1 MARRPARGVPS
12 VLRRG
17 SDQAVDQ
24 LTARPDYALVG
35 TVRIPAHHR
44 AGPMRAILR
53 RILVA
58 LLALAVCV
66 VLVYLGRDGYS
77 DSSGGGPLSLADA
90 LYYCTASLS
99 TTGYGDIHPVT
110 PQARLVNALII
121 TPIRVLLI
129 VMLVGTT
136 LEVLTERSRQAF
148 RIQRWRS
155 QVHNHVVVVGYGTKG
170 RSAVNALLGEDVA
183 IDDIVVVDTDTAAL
197 ESAGTLG
204 LVTVT
209 GSGTRADVLRL
220 AGVQH
225 ARAVVIATERDDTA
239 VLVTLTA
246 RQLAPKA
253 QLVAAV
259 RERENVHLVRQSGAD
274 SVVVTSETA
283 GRLLGVATTTPAV
296 VDMFAD
302 LLAPERGFTLAE
314 RPVRREEIG
323 AAPTRVREIVL
334 GVVRRGQLHRV
345 DAPEV
350 AELERDDRLLYV
362 WHGPPHETPAQ
373 QQQSTHEE

>member
-1 MARRPARGVPS
+1 MARRRSRRVPGVLLRGA
-12 VLRRG
+12 G
-17 SDQAVDQ
+17 QAADQ

-44 AGPMRAILR
+44 AGPLRAILR
-53 RILVA
+53 RVLGALVA
-58 LLALAVCV
+58 LAFCV
-66 VLVYLGRDGYS
+66 VVVYLERDGYS
-77 DSSGGGPLSLADA
+77 DGGTGGPLSLLDA
-90 LYYCTASLS
+90 FYYCTASLS
-99 TTGYGDIHPVT
+99 TTGYGDIVPVS
-110 PQARLVNALII
+110 PQARLVNALFI
-121 TPIRVLLI
+121 TPMRVLFI
-129 VMLVGTT
+129 VVLVGTT

-155 QVHNHVVVVGYGTKG
+155 KVRDHIVVVGYGTKG
-170 RSAVNALLGEDVA
+170 RSAVNALLGEDISTA
-183 IDDIVVVDTDTAAL
+183 DIVVVDTDNAAL
-197 ESAGTLG
+197 ESAVALG

-209 GSGTRADVLRL
+209 GSGTRGDVLRL

-225 ARAVVIATERDDTA
+225 ARAVVVATERDDTA

-246 RQLAPKA
+246 RELAPKA

-259 RERENVHLVRQSGAD
+259 RETENVHLVRQSGAD

-302 LLAPERGFTLAE
+302 LLTPERGFTLAE
-314 RPVRREEIG
+314 RPVRREEVG
-323 AAPTRVREIVL
+323 ASPTRVSEIVL

-345 DAPEV
+345 DASEV
-350 AELERDDRLLYV
+350 AELQRGDRLLYV
-362 WHGPPHETPAQ
+362 WRGEPHETPAQ
-373 QQQSTHEE
+373 QAEERREE